1 MSDRTKKGDS
11 SPSDHSEPG
20 ISRSAVELVVKR
32 IADAANEGRLLLFV
46 GTGFSR
52 AVLNWG
58 CNAKKQIPGWT
69 DLLKCICKDVGL
81 HPNDFVCCSR
91 KRNLNLDCPAI
102 ATAMSEKRR
111 GTSPSIKDSAAK
123 LTIWIP
129 RLDQQEKVGE
139 MLFRLNPSAIVT
151 TNYDEVLEGLLGE
164 TCKSLSRRDEVR
176 VPMREKTAVWHFHGR
191 RDEPKNIVLTRED
204 YIEFFRPGNYAQTKL
219 AQLLHD
225 HFTVFVGY
233 SLSDMNLLSALDWA
247 QHVYQTANGFQGY
260 AKLEKAEPT
269 AGVVKRILKSFR
281 QVVLAYDRNAKEPVL
296 MENSHSISCPVIQTD
311 DVIQFL
317 FRVRDTQMETADD
330 REMEKRNQVW
340 TASLGMELNNEAVS
354 SLLSSG
360 SELETELIRLFDE
373 LSDKSS
379 GNPVDRNRILEAL
392 LEVSRQLRSDRSVSD
407 RTRKGLPIDSIR
419 FLAGVLQ
426 IFHLP
431 ELPVA
436 FRIRFLDE
444 METTLLD
451 RKAGNRL
458 SALLAAGRPWNGHGN
473 EQDNLDWLEKVSAYG
488 GCPHCNSFAKRTL
501 RRLGAKGSHS
511 RNS

>member
-1 MSDRTKKGDS
+1 MNDRTEKSDS
-11 SPSDHSEPG
+11 STPDHLDHG
-20 ISRSAVELVVKR
+20 ISRNDVESIVKR

-58 CNAKKQIPGWT
+58 WKPKKQIPGWT
-69 DLLKCICKDVGL
+69 DLLKSICKDVGL
-81 HPNDFVCCSR
+81 HPDDFVYCSK
-91 KRNLNLDCPAI
+91 KRNLILDCPAI
-102 ATAMSEKRR
+102 ATAMSGKRR
-111 GTSPSIKDSAAK
+111 GKSPSIKDSAAK
-123 LTIWIP
+123 QTIWIP
-129 RLDQQEKVGE
+129 RLVQQKEVGE
-139 MLFRLNPSAIVT
+139 MLYRLNPSAIVT
-151 TNYDEVLEGLLGE
+151 TNYDEVLEGLLGA

-191 RDEPKNIVLTRED
+191 RDEPGNIVLTRED

-247 QHVYQTANGFQGY
+247 QNVYQTANGFQGY

-317 FRVRDTQMETADD
+317 SRVCNTQMETADD

-340 TASLGMELNNEAVS
+340 TDSLRMNWSDDTVS

-360 SELETELIRLFDE
+360 SELETELLRLSDE
-373 LSDKSS
+373 LSGKSP
-379 GNPVDRNRILEAL
+379 GDRNRILEAL

-407 RTRKGLPIDSIR
+407 RTRNGPAIDSLQ

-426 IFHLP
+426 ILHLP

-436 FRIRFLDE
+436 FRIRFLEE
-444 METTLLD
+444 METTLSD

-458 SALLAAGRPWNGHGN
+458 SALLVADRPRNGHGN

-488 GCPHCNSFAKRTL
+488 GCPHCNSFAKRTV